1 MNFSHDKNLLS
12 FSLRQITPF
21 SFANNPA
28 IFRGSP
34 VPAESVLDWL
44 RLVGSIL
51 FLEEEENR
59 LETVKGGTGVG
70 VLQNNHQI
78 SSRFISKFTH
88 LATREVTTDAFCD
101 LFLPF
106 IDLWYTCL

>member
-1 MNFSHDKNLLS
+1 VKFSQYKNLLS

-34 VPAESVLDWL
+34 VPAESVLDWF
-44 RLVGSIL
+44 RFVGSIL

-70 VLQNNHQI
+70 VFGNI
-78 SSRFISKFTH
+78 
-88 LATREVTTDAFCD
+88 
-101 LFLPF
+101 
-106 IDLWYTCL
+106 